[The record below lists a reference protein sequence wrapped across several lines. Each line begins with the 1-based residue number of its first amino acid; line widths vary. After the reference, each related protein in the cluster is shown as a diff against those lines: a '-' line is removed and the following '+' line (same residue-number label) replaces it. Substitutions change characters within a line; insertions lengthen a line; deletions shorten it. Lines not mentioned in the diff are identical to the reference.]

1 VADWSVKEKK
11 PFFKRQAEN
20 IVGSV
25 GGKVSDVFEGIRQ
38 QGVPIPN
45 LADSDP
51 AAKGQTIPCPDCVKG
66 EVDCTCGNGK
76 RVCEVCQGAR
86 TIPCVTCGRTGKI
99 VRHREI
105 VRRFDL
111 RTQTRTIGETPIPA
125 QQLAKANGDLI
136 YNAEINETLY
146 PEAPP
151 EGVPIDVWR
160 TTVDMVQSE
169 SDSPVKPGQDPQ
181 AASRATLQ
189 VVELVR
195 VPCTG
200 VQYSYNNQ
208 EYMLYVYDGEGKEK
222 FYADSYPARWDRVE
236 RLVKAISNDLMVPVQ
251 KEELQNGSSSGA
263 YHAPGEVPPYS
274 ITEDDDGDL
283 TDK

>member
-1 VADWSVKEKK
+1 
-11 PFFKRQAEN
+11 
-20 IVGSV
+20 
-25 GGKVSDVFEGIRQ
+25 
-38 QGVPIPN
+38 
-45 LADSDP
+45 
-51 AAKGQTIPCPDCVKG
+51 KG

-111 RTQTRTIGETPIPA
+111 RTQTRIIGETPIPV
-125 QQLAKANGDLI
+125 QQLLKANGDLI

-151 EGVPIDVWR
+151 EGVPMDVWR
-160 TTVDMVQSE
+160 ATVDMVQSE
-169 SDSPVKPGQDPQ
+169 SASPAKPGQDPQ
-181 AASRATLQ
+181 SASRATLQ

-195 VPCTG
+195 VPFTG
-200 VQYSYNNQ
+200 VQYRYNDQ
-208 EYMLYVYDGEGKEK
+208 EYLLYVYDGEGKEK

-236 RLVKAISNDLMVPVQ
+236 RLVKAISNDLLVSSQ
-251 KEELQNGSSSGA
+251 KETTQDNSSSGS
-263 YHAPGEVPPYS
+263 YKAPGDVPPYS
-274 ITEDDDGDL
+274 ITEDDL
-283 TDK
+283 EK